1 MPCRLLFPGRPSRIA
16 LALAL
21 LAVLAP
27 ASARADVIV
36 TRDGLTLEGQVT
48 ELPDGRL
55 QVETAAG
62 LLHLAPD
69 RVRSRT
75 TGPGPLESLHAA
87 RRALDLSDVV
97 GRYRLALAGEA
108 AGCPE
113 FARELLT
120 EILALDPEHAAAR
133 RALGYEKVNGQW
145 LTQAQARRAQGLV
158 LFRGVWMLPAEVEVA
173 SQTPAAVAAG
183 DAAADVERVVQW
195 LHVLAEGE
203 AALRNAARLAL
214 ARTAAPLL
222 LGAGQQAL
230 LDRSPEVRIEA
241 CRLLG
246 DLGDESALRALVFS
260 GARDVDSRVRR
271 EAVLAAQ
278 SLGHDDTAVPFLR
291 ALGSENLQIV
301 ANAAQALALLG
312 DVRAAGYIVRR
323 LESHGSS
330 TRNYVSFINQ
340 ISYVR
345 DYDVEIAQASNI
357 ANPDVATLVEGVIL
371 DVRVLDAAYTRTWVE
386 PILVKAYS
394 DLVGQ
399 ALRTRE
405 EVRAH
410 QVTHGASLPAFPQEP
425 RKERAPRRGEGRA
438 VGAR

>member
-1 MPCRLLFPGRPSRIA
+1 MSCSLFHRHGSRIA
-16 LALAL
+16 VALAL
-21 LAVLAP
+21 LALLAP
-27 ASARADVIV
+27 AWAAADVIV
-36 TRDGLTLEGQVT
+36 TRDGLTLEGKVT

-55 QVETAAG
+55 QIETAAG
-62 LLHLAPD
+62 TLQLTAD

-75 TGPGPLESLHAA
+75 AGPGPAASLHAA
-87 RRALDLSDVV
+87 REALAPSEVV
-97 GRYRLALAGEA
+97 GRYRLALASEA

-133 RALGYEKVNGQW
+133 RALGYEKVGGEW
-145 LTQAQARRAQGLV
+145 LTEAQARRAQGLV
-158 LFRGVWMLPAEVEVA
+158 LFRGVWMLPAEVEAA
-173 SQTPAAVAAG
+173 SQTPAAAVVG
-183 DAAADVERVVQW
+183 EAAADVARVVQW
-195 LHVLAEGE
+195 LNVLAGGE
-203 AALRNAARLAL
+203 AALRSAAQSAL

-222 LGAGQQAL
+222 LSAGQQAL
-230 LDRSPEVRIEA
+230 LDRSPDVRIEA

-260 GARDVDSRVRR
+260 AARDVDSRVRR

-291 ALGSENLQIV
+291 ALGSENLQVV

-410 QVTHGASLPAFPQEP
+410 QVTHAASLPAFPQEP
-425 RKERAPRRGEGRA
+425 RKERAPRRSEGRA